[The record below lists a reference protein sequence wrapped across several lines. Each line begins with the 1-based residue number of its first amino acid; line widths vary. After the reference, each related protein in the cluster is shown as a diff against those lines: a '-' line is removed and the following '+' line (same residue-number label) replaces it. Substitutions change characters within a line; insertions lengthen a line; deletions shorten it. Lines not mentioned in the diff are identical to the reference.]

1 MPVGPKSKYSGSNPV
16 TTRPL
21 ASRIPGLLI
30 LAGLV
35 IPVISLLFCL
45 ATAIPPGRL
54 VAQDTPP
61 TENTPVESYPDSIT
75 VSGQKI
81 KCRLLDKDND
91 LVVVQTSEGKRFLP
105 AGTVQLIERN
115 PNKKALQVFEKYE
128 GKAKTAT
135 DWQKLINFCK
145 KNDLTPEYRH
155 SLREILKLEPENSGA
170 RMGLGQARYQGKWLS
185 EKDTEEKL
193 QSGYVIAKTDLVRK
207 DPPSVPAGRTKVEK
221 KDEEPSSIRIIE
233 STKLSKTEAR
243 KIEEERKESREN
255 AKKYRRNLER
265 ERIPRAWNEFKTK
278 NFIVQCN
285 STPDVTRKYAA
296 IMEIIREQLSK
307 MFKSRVLRRTRA
319 PVKIYASQN
328 DFLRNDRYGM
338 WGGRGLGG
346 YYMPSNQSI
355 TTYHGTFGFT
365 GTTFSVLAHE
375 GTHYYEGLVLKGG
388 FDNLPIW
395 LIEGLAVYF
404 GDGSKFHPDRKKI
417 EIGLI
422 PRDRLSHLQEK
433 MLIKRHTSIQ
443 DLVALTRTS
452 GFSGSHYADAWGL
465 IYFLVNHPSKDG
477 KKLLQ
482 KYWAAGMERQ
492 LTVFDF
498 VKLVEHYFKSM
509 EEMEKQ
515 YVAYI
520 LGLKSPP
527 AGTIKG
533 DFFLCDT
540 FQFEFKSPGDPWQF
554 FRDDKDKSLLIGMLK
569 PNSSAQIRL
578 YYENNRNNQ
587 KSDVYFKNY
596 LRVANYFENLQHEKV
611 KIGGL
616 DGYKLTYTDSKKKS
630 PFARQIEI
638 IRLGRGGVILPP
650 GGGNDPGKKKSDED
664 EKKKETPKE
673 IVKFMLIQVDGIASI
688 ECSVEKAELEEFKDL
703 FNTVNSNFSLILSR
717 RW

>member
-1 MPVGPKSKYSGSNPV
+1 MPANSKIEDSGLKPAPK
-16 TTRPL
+16 TTHPPT
-21 ASRIPGLLI
+21 AKIPGLLV
-30 LAGLV
+30 LAGMVL
-35 IPVISLLFCL
+35 PVISLLFCL
-45 ATAIPPGRL
+45 ATTVPPSRL

-61 TENTPVESYPDSIT
+61 TENTPVESYPDAIT
-75 VSGQKI
+75 VSGQRLECKI
-81 KCRLLDKDND
+81 LDRDND
-91 LVVVQTSEGKRFLP
+91 LIVVRTSEGKRFLS
-105 AGTVQLIERN
+105 ASKIQLIERN
-115 PNKKALQVFEKYE
+115 PNEKALRVFKKYE

-155 SLREILKLEPENSGA
+155 SLRKVLQLEPENSEA
-170 RMGLGQARYQGKWLS
+170 RLGLGQARYQDKWLS
-185 EKDTEEKL
+185 EKETEEKL
-193 QSGYVIAKTDLVRK
+193 QSGYVVTKTDLVRK
-207 DPPSVPAGRTKVEK
+207 EPPATPVGRTEVKKKTEK
-221 KDEEPSSIRIIE
+221 PSSIRSIK
-233 STKLSKTEAR
+233 SAKLSKIEAR
-243 KIEEERKESREN
+243 KIEKERKESREN
-255 AKKYRRNLER
+255 AEKYRKKLDR
-265 ERIPRAWNEFKTK
+265 ERIPRSWNEYKTK
-278 NFIVQCN
+278 NFIVLCN
-285 STPDVTRKYAA
+285 SSPEVTRKYAA
-296 IMEIIREQLSK
+296 IMEIIREQLGK
-307 MFKSRVLRRTRA
+307 MFKSRVLRGTRA
-319 PVKIYASQN
+319 PVRIYASQD
-328 DFLRNDRYGM
+328 DFLLNDRYGL

-346 YYMPSNQSI
+346 YYTPSNQGI

-388 FDNLPIW
+388 FENLPIW

-404 GDGSKFHPDRKKI
+404 GDGSKFHPDKKKI

-433 MLIKRHTSIQ
+433 MLIKRHTPIQ
-443 DLVALTRTS
+443 GLVALSRSS

-477 KKLLQ
+477 QKLLQ
-482 KYWAAGMERQ
+482 KYWAMGMERR

-498 VKLVEHYFKSM
+498 VKLVERYFTSV

-527 AGTIKG
+527 AGTVKG
-533 DFFLCDT
+533 DYFICDT
-540 FQFEFKSPGDPWQF
+540 FQFEFKSPGDPWEYF
-554 FRDDKDKSLLIGMLK
+554 EDEEDKNLLIGMLK
-569 PNSSAQIRL
+569 PGSSAQIRI

-587 KSDVYFKNY
+587 KSDVYFRNY
-596 LRVANYFENLQHEKV
+596 LRVANYFENLKHEKV

-630 PFARQIEI
+630 SFQRQLEL
-638 IRLGRGGVILPP
+638 IRKGAGGVNLP
-650 GGGNDPGKKKSDED
+650 GGNDPGKKKPGED

-673 IVKFMLIQVDGIASI
+673 VVKFMLIQIDGVASI
-688 ECSVEKAELEEFKDL
+688 KCTVEKAELEQFKEL
-703 FNTVNSNFSLILSR
+703 FDSINNNFSLILSR